1 MAIIENRTNEILE
14 KYDKISAKVAF
25 LIIIIYLYIAS

>member
-14 KYDKISAKVAF
+14 KYDKISAKVIYKLNSY
-25 LIIIIYLYIAS
+25 LINF

>member
-14 KYDKISAKVAF
+14 KYDKISAKLPKAEDDD
-25 LIIIIYLYIAS
+25 